1 MQDCDRDRNSKIE
14 KHVILLFF
22 FSRHK
27 EEDIW
32 VKKIEERIILPN
44 PFWTMSERE
53 REKDSFNEKLWD
65 CERHKEKET
74 IWMTKKEQ
82 EG

>member
-1 MQDCDRDRNSKIE
+1 
-14 KHVILLFF
+14 
-22 FSRHK
+22 
-27 EEDIW
+27 
-32 VKKIEERIILPN
+32 
-44 PFWTMSERE
+44 MSERE